1 MKHQPMSFIKYTLST
16 ILLFSAYFYSHGTV
30 RGFIDHE
37 PVVINFPDTDDY
49 QVYTVD
55 LHTHSVF
62 SDGHVWPTVRV
73 GEAEHEGID
82 LIAITEHLEYQ
93 PHGMDI
99 PHPDRNRSFEIAKN
113 STETDLLVVNGAEIT
128 RMFPPG
134 HINAVFIED
143 ANKLIKIDRSKQ
155 NDLDELLKDAPKS
168 FIDEYTGNQWFNDAG
183 LAALWPVEET
193 LLEARKQNAFV
204 FWNHPVWSAETDNVE
219 TIVGDLNKYLFK
231 ENLVHGIEV
240 VNGQWFSDEA
250 FQIGLDYDLT
260 LLGTSDIHG
269 LTEWDYLN
277 QPGGHRPLTLV
288 LATDRTENSIKE
300 ALIDGRTVIWYKH
313 DLIGLE
319 KNLLPLL
326 KKSLEITGVSYK
338 GRTIGNVKLKNH
350 TDVRFMLR
358 VADKNLI
365 ENSSNIIIVE
375 PNETTVFELK
385 YARGNKIS
393 LNVEVLN
400 AYIRPKV
407 HPIINLSY

>member
-1 MKHQPMSFIKYTLST
+1 MKNQPMSFIKYTLST

-155 NDLDELLKDAPKS
+155 NELDELLIDAPKS

-326 KKSLEITGVSYK
+326 KKSLEITGISYK

-350 TDVRFMLR
+350 TDVKFMLR
-358 VADKNLI
+358 VADENLI

>member
-1 MKHQPMSFIKYTLST
+1 MKNPPMNFIKYLLSA
-16 ILLFSAYFYSHGTV
+16 ILLYSAYFYSHGTV

-37 PVVINFPDTDDY
+37 PVVINFPDIKNY

-99 PHPDRNRSFEIAKN
+99 PHPDRNRSYEIAKG

-134 HINAVFIED
+134 HINAVFIQD
-143 ANKLIKIDRSKQ
+143 ANKLLNIDRSKQ
-155 NDLDELLKDAPKS
+155 SELDELLKDATKK
-168 FIDEYTGNQWFNDAG
+168 FIDEYTGNEWFNDAG
-183 LAALWPVEET
+183 LAALWPIEEA
-193 LLEARKQNAFV
+193 LLKAKEQNAFV

-219 TIVGDLNKYLFK
+219 TIVGDLNEYLFK

-250 FQIGLDYDLT
+250 FQIGLDYNLT

-277 QPGGHRPLTLV
+277 QPEGHRPLTLV
-288 LATDRTENSIKE
+288 LATDRTEESIKE
-300 ALIDGRTVIWYKH
+300 ALFDGRTVIWYKN

-319 KNLLPLL
+319 ENLLPLL
-326 KKSLEITGVSYK
+326 EKSLEITDITYK
-338 GRTIGNVKLKNH
+338 GRTIGNVELKNY

-358 VADKNLI
+358 VVDKSLI
-365 ENSSNIIIVE
+365 ENSSNIIFVE
-375 PNETTVFELK
+375 PNESTIFELK
-385 YARGNKIS
+385 YAKGNPIS
-393 LNVEVLN
+393 VNVEVLN
-400 AYIRPKV
+400 AYIKPKI

>member
-1 MKHQPMSFIKYTLST
+1 MKNQPMSFIKYTLST

-155 NDLDELLKDAPKS
+155 NELDELLIDAPKS
-168 FIDEYTGNQWFNDAG
+168 FIDEYAGNPWFNDAG

-326 KKSLEITGVSYK
+326 KKSLEITGISYK

-358 VADKNLI
+358 VADENLI

>member
-1 MKHQPMSFIKYTLST
+1 MKNQPMSFIKYTLST

-155 NDLDELLKDAPKS
+155 NELDELLIDAPKS

-219 TIVGDLNKYLFK
+219 TIVGDLNKYLFE

-326 KKSLEITGVSYK
+326 KKSLEITGISYK

-350 TDVRFMLR
+350 TDVKFMLR
-358 VADKNLI
+358 VADENLI

>member
-1 MKHQPMSFIKYTLST
+1 MKNPPMNFIKYLLSA
-16 ILLFSAYFYSHGTV
+16 ILLYSAYFYSHGTV

-37 PVVINFPDTDDY
+37 PVVINFPDTKNY

-99 PHPDRNRSFEIAKN
+99 PHPDRNRSYEIAKG

-134 HINAVFIED
+134 HINAVFIQD
-143 ANKLIKIDRSKQ
+143 ANKLLNIDRSKQ
-155 NDLDELLKDAPKS
+155 SELDELLKDATKK
-168 FIDEYTGNQWFNDAG
+168 FIDEYTGNEWFNDAG
-183 LAALWPVEET
+183 LAALWPIEEA
-193 LLEARKQNAFV
+193 LLKAKEQNAFV

-219 TIVGDLNKYLFK
+219 TIVGDLNEYLFK

-250 FQIGLDYDLT
+250 FQIGLDYNLT

-277 QPGGHRPLTLV
+277 QPEGHRPLTLV
-288 LATDRTENSIKE
+288 LATDRTEESIKE
-300 ALIDGRTVIWYKH
+300 ALFDGRTVIWYKN

-319 KNLLPLL
+319 ENLLPLL
-326 KKSLEITGVSYK
+326 EKSLEITDITYK
-338 GRTIGNVKLKNH
+338 GRTIGNVELKNY

-358 VADKNLI
+358 VVDKSLI
-365 ENSSNIIIVE
+365 ENSSNIIFVE
-375 PNETTVFELK
+375 PNESTIFELK
-385 YARGNKIS
+385 YAKGNPIS
-393 LNVEVLN
+393 VNVEVLN
-400 AYIRPKV
+400 AYIKPKI